1 MPDLEP
7 DRTGTSDAVDSDE
20 VAASY
25 VLRRLTARRTV
36 RAALALGALRRGP
49 AAARATFRAP
59 IALEHPGPPVGAHQ
73 REPHLRVAHLS
84 DLPITDATA
93 PGVRLTAEAWRTQ
106 LEIQRPDL
114 VLLDATTSWLD
125 ATAVA
130 ACRQLTDAPVVAT
143 SEVAGALPR
152 GSVDLV
158 VDADDPDGA
167 GAPAVDHRA
176 DNPMGVDR
184 RPQVRAVHDDG
195 TREVALSALRA
206 AARGTVVVCAEGSA
220 IERTLGPVAVTAPPD
235 LLDRAAADL
244 AADPDA
250 AERASVRQRRHVLA
264 HHTIDDRARQL
275 LAAAGIRL
283 RPPPRTS
290 VLLATRRAD
299 QVAAA
304 LAAVTA
310 QSVHDLEVQLLLHGI
325 DVDATALDA
334 GGHRLE
340 VHRVPAQLPLGAVL
354 AIGLDAATGDLIAKM
369 DDDDL
374 YGPGHL
380 ADLAVALRYS
390 GADLV
395 GRWANITHLG
405 DDDVTVTPPAG
416 REEVWAHHLPG
427 ATMLGHAAT
436 FRRLRWRH
444 VPHGVDRELVRAL
457 HADGGRAY
465 ATHRF
470 GFIRRRHG
478 DHTFAK
484 GDRAFAREGTTTPG
498 LDRSVLDV

>member
-7 DRTGTSDAVDSDE
+7 DRTGAADGTEADE
-20 VAASY
+20 ASARY

-59 IALEHPGPPVGAHQ
+59 IALDHPGPPAGAHL

-84 DLPITDATA
+84 DEAVTGATA
-93 PGVRLTAEAWRTQ
+93 PGVQLTAEAWRTQ
-106 LEIQRPDL
+106 LEILRPDL
-114 VLLDATTSWLD
+114 VLLDATAAWLD
-125 ATAVA
+125 AATLASF
-130 ACRQLTDAPVVAT
+130 RQLTDAPLVAT
-143 SEVAGALPR
+143 SAVAASLPR
-152 GSVDLV
+152 GAADLV

-167 GAPAVDHRA
+167 GAPAVDHRT
-176 DNPMGVDR
+176 DNPVGVGR
-184 RPQVRAVHDDG
+184 RPQVRAVHEDG
-195 TREVALSALRA
+195 TRVATLAALRA
-206 AARGTVVVCAEGSA
+206 AARGTVVVCAEGGA
-220 IERTLGPVAVTAPPD
+220 IERVLGPTAVTAPPD

-244 AADPDA
+244 ASDTDA
-250 AERASVRQRRHVLA
+250 AERASVAQRRHVLA

-275 LAAAGIRL
+275 MEAAGIRL
-283 RPPPRTS
+283 RPSARTT
-290 VLLATRRAD
+290 VLLATRRPD
-299 QVAAA
+299 QVTTA

-310 QSVHDLEVQLLLHGI
+310 QRVDDLEVQLLLHGI

-334 GGHRLE
+334 GRHRLE
-340 VHRVPAQLPLGAVL
+340 VHRVPAELPLGAVL
-354 AIGLDAATGDLIAKM
+354 DIGLDAASGDLIAKM

-395 GRWANITHLG
+395 GRWVNVTHLDG
-405 DDDVTVTPPAG
+405 DDVTVTPPAG

-427 ATMLGHAAT
+427 ATMLGHVAT

-444 VPHGVDRELVRAL
+444 VPHGVDRELMRAL

-478 DHTFAK
+478 DHTFTK